1 MKYMMNKVCLVGA
14 GGKMGMRLT
23 RNLKDHTDYQM
34 SYLENGTTG
43 IENLKQYAIAPA
55 EEDAVIPEADMV
67 ILGVPDVILGK
78 VSEQIVPKMKPG
90 AVVVT
95 LDPACALAGRLMHR
109 DDLTYFISHP
119 SHPSV
124 FNWEPTPEARA
135 DYFGGTQA
143 KQAIVCALYKGEDG
157 LYNQC
162 EKLARDMYAP
172 VSKSFKI
179 TAEQMGLLE
188 PALVET
194 LCSTLQVI
202 VKEGLD
208 EVVNRGVPY
217 EAAREFLL
225 GHINIQ
231 LAVIYQEI
239 PGAVFSDAANKAIVR
254 GKPLLINPGWKKV
267 FDPENVMEQIR
278 DITT

>member
-1 MKYMMNKVCLVGA
+1 MTKVCLVGA

-23 RNLKDHTDYQM
+23 HNLKDNADYQM
-34 SYLENGTTG
+34 SYLENGAAG
-43 IENLKQYAIAPA
+43 IENLKKFNITPA
-55 EEDAVIPEADMV
+55 EEDVVIPEADMV

-78 VSEQIVPKMKPG
+78 VSEQIVPKMKAG
-90 AVVVT
+90 AVVIT
-95 LDPACALAGRLMHR
+95 LDPACALAGMLMHR

-124 FNWEPTPEARA
+124 FNWEATPEARA
-135 DYFGGTQA
+135 DYFGGTLA
-143 KQAIVCALYKGEDG
+143 KQTIVCAHYKGNEG
-157 LYNQC
+157 LYDEC
-162 EKLARDMYAP
+162 EKLAMAMYAP

-208 EVVNRGVPY
+208 EVVKRGVPY

-225 GHINIQ
+225 GHLNIQ

-254 GKPLLINPGWKKV
+254 GKPLLINPDWKKV
-267 FDPENVMEQIR
+267 FEPDNVMEQIE
-278 DITT
+278 DITS

>member
-1 MKYMMNKVCLVGA
+1 MTKVCLVGA

-23 RNLKDHTDYQM
+23 HNLYNHPGYEMT
-34 SYLENGTTG
+34 YLENGKSG
-43 IENLKQYAIAPA
+43 IENLKKFGIIPSR
-55 EEDAVIPEADMV
+55 EDEVIPEALMV
-67 ILGVPDVILGK
+67 ILAVPDVILGR

-95 LDPACALAGRLMHR
+95 LDPACALAGRLYHR

-124 FNWEPTPEARA
+124 FNWEPSAEAQA
-135 DYFGGTQA
+135 DYFGGTLA
-143 KQAIVCALYKGEDG
+143 KQSIVCAIYKGDEGYYD
-157 LYNQC
+157 QC
-162 EKLARDMYAP
+162 EKLAREMYAP
-172 VSKSFKI
+172 VKRSFKI

-208 EVVNRGVPY
+208 EVVKRGVPY

-225 GHINIQ
+225 GHLHIQ
-231 LAVIYQEI
+231 LAVIYQQI

-254 GKPLLINPGWKKV
+254 GKPLLINPDWKQV
-267 FDPENVMEQIR
+267 FEPANVMEQIE
-278 DITT
+278 DITK